1 MDNGNN
7 SAPSDGSYAA
17 TVSGTDLA
25 GNAYVVGTESI
36 TFTLDTTGPTVIL
49 TDTDTDNLIPLSAS
63 VTITGAFSESLLS
76 TPTLSLTGLVTNAL
90 MTRISST
97 NSYTY
102 LWSVSPT
109 TNSGIYTATV
119 SGSDLQ
125 GNYNLGT
132 QSITFTVD
140 SSSPTVTITTSDSDN
155 TIKPGEQITITAT
168 FSEAMGVTPTITI
181 GSAVNNQGLSA
192 VSTTTYRYIW
202 STSGVS
208 PNSYTVSVSGQD
220 LAGNVNAG
228 TDTID
233 ITLDGTPPT
242 VKLTD
247 TDSDD
252 FLIST
257 DTVTITAAFSEA
269 MAATP
274 TISISGVVSNILMSV
289 ASGPSSTGSITQL
302 GGSIY
307 GESRDNYFGWSVS
320 IASDL
325 NRVAVGAPRND
336 DAGSYSGHVRV
347 FQWSGSAWMQLG
359 ADIDGEAA
367 NDNLSLIHI

>member
-1 MDNGNN
+1 MC
-7 SAPSDGSYAA
+7 
-17 TVSGTDLA
+17 
-25 GNAYVVGTESI
+25 I
-36 TFTLDTTGPTVIL
+36 
-49 TDTDTDNLIPLSAS
+49 
-63 VTITGAFSESLLS
+63 
-76 TPTLSLTGLVTNAL
+76 
-90 MTRISST
+90 R
-97 NSYTY
+97 
-102 LWSVSPT
+102 
-109 TNSGIYTATV
+109 
-119 SGSDLQ
+119 
-125 GNYNLGT
+125 
-132 QSITFTVD
+132 D
-140 SSSPTVTITTSDSDN
+140 SWNTS
-155 TIKPGEQITITAT
+155 
-168 FSEAMGVTPTITI
+168 GVTPT
-181 GSAVNNQGLSA
+181 
-192 VSTTTYRYIW
+192 
-202 STSGVS
+202 
-208 PNSYTVSVSGQD
+208 SYTVSVSGQD

-347 FQWSGSAWMQLG
+347 FQWNGSAWSQLG

-367 NDNLSLIHI
+367 NDNSGHSVSISSNGSRVAIGAIQNDGNGSESGHVRVYQWSGTAWTKLGADIDGEAVGVRLRASVYLSSE